1 MPSFELRSEFTAF
14 AQAALKGDAGLAS
27 LIVAGRNASDLTWS
41 VAPGP
46 VPIEV
51 GGYKYHPRAPF
62 ERQHMVDLIG
72 GMMRKR
78 WARYDDF
85 LLTLEAPGD
94 DLHDVI
100 KAKWSDKRLFPGVGP
115 GWLDLVDAA
124 LELAEAANV
133 GEWVI
138 SDCKEK
144 FGTLRLYSTAPGEA
158 AAYIDAAEHLS
169 GMICDVCGGLGKLRP
184 GGWYVT
190 RCDEHTGGSDGAR

>member
-1 MPSFELRSEFTAF
+1 MHEMRHEFQSF

-27 LIVAGRNASDLTWS
+27 LIVAGRHAGELTWS
-41 VAPGP
+41 VARGP
-46 VPIEV
+46 VSNEV

-62 ERQHMVDLIG
+62 ERQHMIDLIG
-72 GMMRKR
+72 TMMRKR
-78 WARYDDF
+78 WQRWDDF
-85 LLTLEAPGD
+85 LLTLPPPGD

-115 GWLDLVDAA
+115 GWLDLVDASM
-124 LELAEAANV
+124 ELAEAADV
-133 GEWVI
+133 GKWAI

-144 FGTLRLYSTAPGEA
+144 FGTLRLYSTATGEA

-169 GMICDVCGGLGKLRP
+169 GFICDCCGGPGTLRP

-190 RCDEHTGGSDGAR
+190 RCDEHAK